1 MPTKAELEA
10 EVEELQAE
18 NEELKAREVATKVV
32 EVPVLNSGEAAA
44 AAAQAKLVESRE
56 YGDSVRRAT
65 MESNQKRRAAQHES
79 LAKPS
84 GGR

>member
-1 MPTKAELEA
+1 MPTKAELVA

-18 NEELKAREVATKVV
+18 NEELKAREVATEIV
-32 EVPVLNSGEAAA
+32 EVPVLSSGEAAA

-56 YGDSVRRAT
+56 YGDAVRRST
-65 MESNQKRRAAQHES
+65 MESNRKRREQQHAS
-79 LAKPS
+79 LANPS